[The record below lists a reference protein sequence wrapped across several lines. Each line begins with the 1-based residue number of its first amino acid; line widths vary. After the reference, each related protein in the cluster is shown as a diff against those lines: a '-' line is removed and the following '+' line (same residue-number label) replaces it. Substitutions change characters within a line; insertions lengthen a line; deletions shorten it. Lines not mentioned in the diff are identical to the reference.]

1 MKKYVA
7 FFALSWLLLCFSV
20 LAPAVL
26 FADGAGGTYW
36 GSQKTTY
43 PWESQDDPVFSSTA
57 HQLDYVGG
65 MGYGIRRDGRVAGGF
80 GLGFSERD
88 MEKDQGLAGGFGG
101 VISGYRVIQYPVNV
115 LTLIYAGVGGV
126 SDVTSEDPRMRD
138 GSFAVYGE
146 ATLEVS
152 LPLVFFHP
160 TLYAGYQVIASVG
173 EGGVGDAFLSYSPT
187 VGVRILWGDQ

>member
-1 MKKYVA
+1 MKKYFV
-7 FFALSWLLLCFSV
+7 FFALSGLLLCISV
-20 LAPAVL
+20 LAPAML
-26 FADGAGGTYW
+26 FADGVGGAYW

-43 PWESQDDPVFSSTA
+43 PWESQDDPVFGSTA
-57 HQLDYVGG
+57 DRLDYVGG
-65 MGYGIRRDGRVAGGF
+65 MGYGISRDGRIAGGF
-80 GLGFSERD
+80 GLGFTERD
-88 MEKDQGLAGGFGG
+88 MEEDQGLAGGFGG
-101 VISGYRVIQYPVNV
+101 VISGYRIFQHPLNV

-126 SDVTSEDPRMRD
+126 SDETSEDPRLRD

-146 ATLEVS
+146 ATIEAS
-152 LPLVFFHP
+152 LPLIFFHP